1 MEHSVLL
8 IFSVSSSQKVL
19 IDHNEKAQLF
29 IGAGNKTAG
38 ETKDTMKILVIPT
51 TDWIRHPVPNR
62 LNFIFDNLAWEHD
75 VYVLHFGL
83 KRFSKLEARETKCR
97 LLNANWIKVEDP
109 ALYYLLN
116 FPYHLWKIRHIVKK
130 LDIDVILSTNILPSF
145 AANFAGA
152 PVVFDYLD
160 HLEESASIYYPGSA
174 LGEVVKH
181 VVSFITRFNLRQA
194 RSVITVTRELSEFL
208 QGLGIKDI
216 AVIPNGV
223 DTTVLRPLP
232 MEQAKKSLGLKGT
245 VLGYVGSLEHWV
257 DLETVVSALLHL
269 DATLLVVG
277 PGLFTDYGKGI
288 KKMAEDLGIR
298 DRIVFT
304 GAVKYAELSGYISAM
319 DIGLNPLKMMK
330 KNEYAAGGK
339 VFNYLACGRPVL
351 SSRMIS
357 LERLLGDEIYYYD
370 DVESFILQEK
380 RMLASGNNEQKHIA
394 VAKRYDWRGIAYNYA
409 RILEDT
415 S

>member
-1 MEHSVLL
+1 
-8 IFSVSSSQKVL
+8 
-19 IDHNEKAQLF
+19 
-29 IGAGNKTAG
+29 
-38 ETKDTMKILVIPT
+38 MKILVIPT

-62 LNFIFDNLAWEHD
+62 LNFIFDNLAEEHD

-83 KRFSKLEARETKCR
+83 KRFSELQARETKCR
-97 LLNANWIKVEDP
+97 LVKASWINVEDP
-109 ALYYLLN
+109 SLYYLLN

-145 AANFAGA
+145 AANFAHL
-152 PVVFDYLD
+152 PIVFDYLD

-174 LGEVVKH
+174 LGDIVKQ
-181 VVSFITRFNLRQA
+181 VVSLITRFNLRTA
-194 RSVITVTRELSEFL
+194 HSVITVTKELSAFL
-208 QGLGIKDI
+208 QDLGIKDI
-216 AVIPNGV
+216 TVIPNGV
-223 DTTVLRPLP
+223 DTKLLRPLS
-232 MEQAKKSLGLKGT
+232 MQEAKKSLGLTGV

-257 DLETVVSALLHL
+257 DLETVVSAMPRL

-277 PGLFTDYGKGI
+277 PGLFTDYGDEI
-288 KKMAEDLGIR
+288 KKMAKDYGVL

-304 GAVKYAELSGYISAM
+304 GAVEYALLSRYISAM

-357 LERLLGDEIYYYD
+357 LEKLLGDEIYYYD
-370 DVESFILQEK
+370 DEKSFIMQVK
-380 RMLASGNNEQKHIA
+380 KVLAAGNNE
-394 VAKRYDWRGIAYNYA
+394 KRYRSLAMKYDWKEMAQSYEEVLRNAC
-409 RILEDT
+409 E
-415 S
+415 

>member
-1 MEHSVLL
+1 
-8 IFSVSSSQKVL
+8 
-19 IDHNEKAQLF
+19 
-29 IGAGNKTAG
+29 
-38 ETKDTMKILVIPT
+38 MKILVIPT

-62 LNFIFDNLAWEHD
+62 LNFIFDILAEEHD

-83 KRFSKLEARETKCR
+83 KRFSKLQPRETKCR
-97 LLNANWIKVEDP
+97 LVEASWINVEDP
-109 ALYYLLN
+109 SLYYLLN
-116 FPYHLWKIRHIVKK
+116 FPYHLWKIRSIVKK

-145 AANFAGA
+145 AANFAHL

-174 LGEVVKH
+174 LGEIVKQ
-181 VVSFITRFNLRQA
+181 VVSLITKYNLRTA
-194 RSVITVTRELSEFL
+194 HSVITVTQELSEFL
-208 QGLGIKDI
+208 QDLGVKDI
-216 AVIPNGV
+216 TVIPNGV
-223 DTTVLRPLP
+223 DTKLLLPLS
-232 MEQAKKSLGLKGT
+232 MQQAKESLGLKGV

-257 DLETVVSALLHL
+257 DLETVVTALPSI

-277 PGLFTDYGKGI
+277 PGLFTDYGDEI
-288 KKMAEDLGIR
+288 KKMAEGLGVL

-304 GAVKYAELSGYISAM
+304 GAVKYADLSRYISAM

-370 DVESFILQEK
+370 DVESFVLQ
-380 RMLASGNNEQKHIA
+380 
-394 VAKRYDWRGIAYNYA
+394 AKRILDCKENGRSLRALAEKYDWRVLACKYEDVLRKAHEGI
-409 RILEDT
+409 LG
-415 S
+415 

>member
-1 MEHSVLL
+1 
-8 IFSVSSSQKVL
+8 
-19 IDHNEKAQLF
+19 
-29 IGAGNKTAG
+29 
-38 ETKDTMKILVIPT
+38 MKILVIPT

-62 LNFIFDNLAWEHD
+62 LNFIFDYLADEHE

-83 KRFSKLEARETKCR
+83 KRFSQLQARETKCR
-97 LLNANWIKVEDP
+97 LLKADWIAVSDP
-109 ALYYLLN
+109 SLYYMLN
-116 FPYHLWKIRHIVKK
+116 FPYHLWKIRSIARS

-145 AANFAGA
+145 AANLAG
-152 PVVFDYLD
+152 PPIVFDYLD

-174 LGEVVKH
+174 LGEIIKWVVRR
-181 VVSFITRFNLRQA
+181 ITRYNLRAA
-194 RSVITVTRELSEFL
+194 RAVITVTNELSQFL
-208 QGLGIKDI
+208 KELGVKNI
-216 AVIPNGV
+216 AIVANGV
-223 DTTVLRPLP
+223 DTKVLRPEP
-232 MEQAKKSLGLKGT
+232 VEAAKKALGLKGA

-257 DLETVVSALLHL
+257 DLETVVSAMPQI

-277 PGLFTDYGKGI
+277 PGLFTDYGDLI
-288 KKMAEDLGIR
+288 KNMAEELGVS

-304 GAVKYAELSGYISAM
+304 GSVKYAELSRYISAM

-370 DVESFILQEK
+370 DVESFVSQTKKILQMGDKEEK
-380 RMLASGNNEQKHIA
+380 YRKLAEK
-394 VAKRYDWRGIAYNYA
+394 YDWASLS
-409 RILEDT
+409 RIYEDVLKKNAKIR
-415 S
+415 

>member
-1 MEHSVLL
+1 
-8 IFSVSSSQKVL
+8 
-19 IDHNEKAQLF
+19 
-29 IGAGNKTAG
+29 
-38 ETKDTMKILVIPT
+38 MKILVIPT

-62 LNFIFDNLAWEHD
+62 LNFIFDSLAEEHD
-75 VYVLHFGL
+75 VCVLHFDL
-83 KRFSKLEARETKCR
+83 KRFSNLEARETKCQ
-97 LLNANWIKVEDP
+97 LLSASWINVEDP
-109 ALYYLLN
+109 SLYYILN
-116 FPYHLWKIRHIVKK
+116 FPYHLWKIRSIVKS

-145 AANFAGA
+145 AANFAGS

-174 LGEVVKH
+174 LGEIVKQ
-181 VVSFITRFNLRQA
+181 VVSIITKYNLRTA

-208 QGLGIKDI
+208 QDLGVKDI

-223 DTTVLRPLP
+223 DTKVLNP
-232 MEQAKKSLGLKGT
+232 MPMQEAKNSLGLKGV

-257 DLETVVSALLHL
+257 DLETVVQALPRI

-277 PGLFTDYGKGI
+277 PGLFTDYGDGI
-288 KKMAEDLGIR
+288 KRMAKDLGVE

-304 GAVKYAELSGYISAM
+304 GAVKYAQLSRYISAM

-357 LERLLGDEIYYYD
+357 LERLLGDQIYYYD
-370 DVESFILQEK
+370 DVESFITQAKFILNSTVDKVKLRAVAE
-380 RMLASGNNEQKHIA
+380 RFDWQKIA
-394 VAKRYDWRGIAYNYA
+394 VAYEGILQKASEKLDLLRKKKR
-409 RILEDT
+409 
-415 S
+415 